1 MPLAR
6 SLPAFAAIS
15 LALHGALTLLPAA
28 VTLAERLLHPHT
40 RLPENVAMSGTS
52 METDAPSPN
61 LAGTPPGAAQREIEV
76 DTSLEPPDEPAATP
90 PEPAAALPE
99 PPAPKPAPPAAEP
112 APPAGAV
119 KPRPPAP
126 KPRRAQATPRASI
139 PVGAAAPAAS
149 VAGTPAAG
157 TFGAEGLAPGVRR
170 LGYAFTRAI
179 PAATPSDAAWR
190 ELPPGSVGTIRIEL
204 SVDAEGRLGPLELW
218 RSRPGEPEPPSAL
231 LRMVQRTLLLLR
243 AGQFALSGSNGAGR
257 ERLTIEVR
265 LRDDTPD
272 EEPTQEVVQKKF
284 DGARPGYPG
293 TASFR
298 YGTGRVFE
306 AKVTTT
312 PAPN

>member
-1 MPLAR
+1 MPIAR

-15 LALHGALTLLPAA
+15 LALHGSLSLLPGAA
-28 VTLAERLLHPHT
+28 ALAERLLHPEA
-40 RLPENVAMSGTS
+40 RLPESVAMSGTS

-61 LAGTPPGAAQREIEV
+61 LAGTPPAPEQREIEV
-76 DTSLEPPDEPAATP
+76 DTSLEPPDEPAVTP

-99 PPAPKPAPPAAEP
+99 PPAPEP
-112 APPAGAV
+112 APPAVATAAPATAA
-119 KPRPPAP
+119 KPKPPAP
-126 KPRRAQATPRASI
+126 RPRRTQPPPRASV
-139 PVGAAAPAAS
+139 PAGAASPAAS
-149 VAGTPAAG
+149 VAGAPAAG

-179 PAATPSDAAWR
+179 PAATPADSAWR
-190 ELPPGSVGTIRIEL
+190 ELPAGSVGTIRIEL
-204 SVDAEGRLGPLELW
+204 SVDAEGHLGPLELW

-265 LRDDTPD
+265 LRDDSPD
-272 EEPTQEVVQKKF
+272 EEPTSEVVQKKF
-284 DGARPGYPG
+284 DGARPGHPG

>member
-1 MPLAR
+1 MHLAR

-15 LALHGALTLLPAA
+15 LALHGALTLLPGAA
-28 VTLAERLLHPHT
+28 ALAERLLHADARP
-40 RLPENVAMSGTS
+40 PESVAMNGTS

-61 LAGTPPGAAQREIEV
+61 LAGTPPGAAEGEIEV
-76 DTSLEPPDEPAATP
+76 DTSLEPPDERAATP
-90 PEPAAALPE
+90 PEPAAALPQSLPSE
-99 PPAPKPAPPAAEP
+99 PALPAAER
-112 APPAGAV
+112 APPTSAP

-126 KPRRAQATPRASI
+126 KPRRAPATPRA
-139 PVGAAAPAAS
+139 PAGAAAPAAT
-149 VAGTPAAG
+149 VAGAPAAG
-157 TFGAEGLAPGVRR
+157 TFGAEGLAPSVRR

-179 PAATPSDAAWR
+179 PAATPSDTAWR
-190 ELPPGSVGTIRIEL
+190 ELPAGSVGTIRIEL
-204 SVDAEGRLGPLELW
+204 SVDPEGRLGPLELW
-218 RSRPGEPEPPSAL
+218 RSRPGEPEPPGAL

-265 LRDDTPD
+265 LRDDAPD

-284 DGARPGYPG
+284 DGARPGHPG

>member
-15 LALHGALTLLPAA
+15 LALHGSLSLLPGAA
-28 VTLAERLLHPHT
+28 ALAQRLLHPDA
-40 RLPENVAMSGTS
+40 RPESVAMSGTS

-61 LAGTPPGAAQREIEV
+61 LAGTPPGAEEREIEV

-90 PEPAAALPE
+90 HESAAALRDS
-99 PPAPKPAPPAAEP
+99 PAPEP
-112 APPAGAV
+112 APPAPAPPQPA
-119 KPRPPAP
+119 KPKPPAP
-126 KPRRAQATPRASI
+126 KARRTQAAPRPSVPA
-139 PVGAAAPAAS
+139 GAAAPAAS
-149 VAGTPAAG
+149 VAGAPAAG

-179 PAATPSDAAWR
+179 PAATPSDSAWR
-190 ELPPGSVGTIRIEL
+190 ELPAGSIGTIRIEL

-218 RSRPGEPEPPSAL
+218 RSRPGEPEPPSVL

-265 LRDDTPD
+265 LRDESAD
-272 EEPTQEVVQKKF
+272 EEPTSEVVQKKF
-284 DGARPGYPG
+284 DGARPGHPG
-293 TASFR
+293 LASFR